1 MKAGLSVFHTK
12 LGREEK
18 KKKQPEIWLPL
29 AHGES
34 NQNNINYTLMYNL
47 YYQMCF
53 FPWQTI

>member
-12 LGREEK
+12 LGREEKK

-53 FPWQTI
+53 FP